1 MDKQDEILKT
11 LLDVVNRLERIEKII
26 HPKQIIKNDLSDPLL
41 SEVIEYIKE
50 KDIINLADLQMH
62 FKIGYARAARIKDEL
77 ISSGYAED
85 VTDEH
90 FIRFNSGI
98 DDYAQGIDTPDI
110 LFNQAVEIIS
120 QFDKASASLLQRRLK
135 IGYARAARLL
145 DELEAKGYVAPAEG
159 SKPREV
165 IKRQTGKK
173 TILFVEDEPMI
184 REVFGNLL
192 RDSGYSIDYAEDG
205 VIGLDKIKKN
215 NYDLIILGIMMPNM
229 TGIDVLE
236 HLSEEKIPHGKIII
250 FTNLNTPEIKQQ
262 TYSLGASDF
271 WVKAQMTPV
280 MLLEK
285 IKNLT
290 L

>member
-1 MDKQDEILKT
+1 
-11 LLDVVNRLERIEKII
+11 
-26 HPKQIIKNDLSDPLL
+26 
-41 SEVIEYIKE
+41 
-50 KDIINLADLQMH
+50 
-62 FKIGYARAARIKDEL
+62 
-77 ISSGYAED
+77 
-85 VTDEH
+85 
-90 FIRFNSGI
+90 
-98 DDYAQGIDTPDI
+98 
-110 LFNQAVEIIS
+110 
-120 QFDKASASLLQRRLK
+120 
-135 IGYARAARLL
+135 
-145 DELEAKGYVAPAEG
+145 
-159 SKPREV
+159 
-165 IKRQTGKK
+165 
-173 TILFVEDEPMI
+173 MI

-262 TYSLGASDF
+262 TYSLGVSDF

-285 IKNLT
+285 INNLT